1 MLRFQLP
8 AITITRAAQPQLAP
22 STTTLTPNPCFAM
35 SFELPQYR
43 YVCTSNPLL
52 CCHAFLYLLPL
63 LLRPSGGI
71 PYELPDYQRR
81 GSSRGRHERI
91 HICYERAARP
101 RFSAL
106 AKADIFMASS
116 FSHAGEPPTPTKTPT
131 SPNFFLNSFQTPKQG
146 TRFYG
151 PQSPWSP
158 AFHSAASPDL
168 KTPTQL
174 SFTTPTKSP
183 TKISEF
189 QRPSAGQDL
198 ETEIASHVHH
208 LSPNPSLPLPP
219 VEPSRQLSTSPNPSS
234 TSETK
239 RRRLNTNQSSITP
252 LKTGFDHSGGTIINS
267 AGSMQTP
274 PPTSTSASRRKAQQA
289 QVAQLVKE
297 SAEKGRRMSFP
308 NFGKG
313 EGAHGSTSQVEESPQ
328 QFPAL
333 QFSPEGFGFP
343 MSGPATAP
351 VYPQHKLF
359 WDPEQAGDTIMNMDF
374 PMDDTF
380 TGFGM
385 GIQKISDPF
394 VSPPNHANGIQ
405 FPTSPDFNL
414 ISTTNDNIAT
424 FTLSSYA
431 ETPNHTVT
439 SAHGKFAGNVVNP
452 SLLFSSPSRAADV
465 APMPAVSQAI
475 QDDVLRPYAHQMRDA
490 QIELDMQM
498 ARKPKRKRAPEIDD
512 SPAVKAA
519 LLTLREDKSGRSDFE
534 RDHIDDIIEAKA
546 IARSRSRSSYGHAK
560 ERQEAERR
568 SLHKQRSMSR
578 VNDSQRKRSSVTLT
592 IDASGRAKTV
602 VADEIKH
609 APKNAMQMDSD
620 SEDSGSD
627 SSSSSAEMVT
637 SQPQSFAFPSQKQ
650 KQPKLGRFFNDPKS
664 HSQRSSYTSTL
675 GSASTAQVPSTRRT
689 SSNLH
694 TQHSSQAYTGAGRIE
709 VESEAETVIDTDD
722 DRGDAQSELKKVL
735 QSRSQKKSSKQA
747 IRPESRDGFTG
758 QRRAYPSQ
766 GGPLHPYYTT
776 GSHTPGHHGYQDPY
790 TNISP
795 TTITDPDMSTPTTG
809 RESNASGDS
818 TRCVCHMVEDF
829 GEVMIQ
835 W

>member
-1 MLRFQLP
+1 MPFFGYFTCSLGLVK
-8 AITITRAAQPQLAP
+8 
-22 STTTLTPNPCFAM
+22 
-35 SFELPQYR
+35 E
-43 YVCTSNPLL
+43 
-52 CCHAFLYLLPL
+52 H
-63 LLRPSGGI
+63 
-71 PYELPDYQRR
+71 YELPGY
-81 GSSRGRHERI
+81 RGRGRGRGREERT
-91 HICYERAARP
+91 HICYERAARL

-106 AKADIFMASS
+106 AKANILMASS

-189 QRPSAGQDL
+189 KTPSTGQDL

-208 LSPNPSLPLPP
+208 LSSNPSLPLPP
-219 VEPSRQLSTSPNPSS
+219 VEPSRQLSSSPNPSS
-234 TSETK
+234 TAENK
-239 RRRLNTNQSSITP
+239 RRRLNTDETSVTP
-252 LKTGFDHSGGTIINS
+252 LKTGFDHSGDTAMNS

-274 PPTSTSASRRKAQQA
+274 PPTTTSTSASRRRAQQA

-313 EGAHGSTSQVEESPQ
+313 EGAHGSTSHVEESPQ
-328 QFPAL
+328 PFPAL

-343 MSGPATAP
+343 MSGSATAP

-359 WDPEQAGDTIMNMDF
+359 WDPDQGSDTIMNMDF

-380 TGFGM
+380 AAFGM
-385 GIQKISDPF
+385 GLQKNSDPF
-394 VSPPNHANGIQ
+394 VSTPDHADGIR
-405 FPTSPDFNL
+405 FPTSPDYNL
-414 ISTTNDNIAT
+414 ISTANENIAT
-424 FTLSSYA
+424 FASASYA
-431 ETPNHTVT
+431 ETPNHTIT
-439 SAHGKFAGNVVNP
+439 SACGKFAGNGVNP
-452 SLLFSSPSRAADV
+452 SLLFSSPSRAADI
-465 APMPAVSQAI
+465 AAMPIVSQAI

-490 QIELDMQM
+490 QIELDMQL

-519 LLTLREDKSGRSDFE
+519 LLTLREDKTGRSDVE

-546 IARSRSRSSYGHAK
+546 IARSRSRNSYGHAK
-560 ERQEAERR
+560 ERQEAGPR
-568 SLHKQRSMSR
+568 SFRKQRSLSR
-578 VNDSQRKRSSVTLT
+578 VHDSQRKRSSVTLT

-602 VADEIKH
+602 VADETKH
-609 APKNAMQMDSD
+609 VPKSGVQVDSD
-620 SEDSGSD
+620 SEDSDSD
-627 SSSSSAEMVT
+627 SSTSSAEMVT
-637 SQPQSFAFPSQKQ
+637 SQPQSFAFPSQKP

-694 TQHSSQAYTGAGRIE
+694 TQHSSQSYGGAGGAE

-735 QSRSQKKSSKQA
+735 RSRSQKKVSKQA

-758 QRRAYPSQ
+758 QRRAYPPSQ
-766 GGPLHPYYTT
+766 GGPLHPYYTAGT
-776 GSHTPGHHGYQDPY
+776 HTPGHNGYQYPY
-790 TNISP
+790 SNISP

-809 RESNASGDS
+809 RDSNASGDS
-818 TRCVCHMVEDF
+818 TRCVCHMTEDF

>member
-1 MLRFQLP
+1 
-8 AITITRAAQPQLAP
+8 
-22 STTTLTPNPCFAM
+22 M
-35 SFELPQYR
+35 SFELPQY
-43 YVCTSNPLL
+43 
-52 CCHAFLYLLPL
+52 
-63 LLRPSGGI
+63 
-71 PYELPDYQRR
+71 
-81 GSSRGRHERI
+81 
-91 HICYERAARP
+91 
-101 RFSAL
+101 
-106 AKADIFMASS
+106 S

-158 AFHSAASPDL
+158 VFHSAVSPDL

-189 QRPSAGQDL
+189 KRPSTGQDL

-219 VEPSRQLSTSPNPSS
+219 VEPSRQLSSSPNPSS

-239 RRRLNTNQSSITP
+239 RRRLNTNESSITP
-252 LKTGFDHSGGTIINS
+252 LKTGFDHSAGTAMNS

-313 EGAHGSTSQVEESPQ
+313 DGAHGSTSQVEESPQ

-333 QFSPEGFGFP
+333 QFSPDGFGFP

-359 WDPEQAGDTIMNMDF
+359 WDSEQGGDTMNNDF
-374 PMDDTF
+374 PMDETF
-380 TGFGM
+380 TSFGM
-385 GIQKISDPF
+385 GIQKHLDPF
-394 VSPPNHANGIQ
+394 ASPSDHTNGMQ
-405 FPTSPDFNL
+405 FPTSPGFNL
-414 ISTTNDNIAT
+414 ISTRNDNIAT
-424 FTLSSYA
+424 FASSSHH
-431 ETPNHTVT
+431 ESPSRKDT
-439 SAHGKFAGNVVNP
+439 SARGKYAGNVVNP

-465 APMPAVSQAI
+465 AAMPVVSQAI
-475 QDDVLRPYAHQMRDA
+475 QDDALQPYAHQMRDA
-490 QIELDMQM
+490 QIELEMQL
-498 ARKPKRKRAPEIDD
+498 ARKPKRKRVPETDD

-519 LLTLREDKSGRSDFE
+519 LLTLREDQTGRSGVE
-534 RDHIDDIIEAKA
+534 RDHIDDMIEAKA
-546 IARSRSRSSYGHAK
+546 LARSRSRNSYGHAK
-560 ERQEAERR
+560 ERRELGSR
-568 SLHKQRSMSR
+568 SLQKQRSLSR
-578 VNDSQRKRSSVTLT
+578 AHDSQRKSSSVTLT

-602 VADEIKH
+602 VPDDTKRASRNGMEVE
-609 APKNAMQMDSD
+609 SD
-620 SEDSGSD
+620 SEDSESD
-627 SSSSSAEMVT
+627 SSSSSAEMVI

-664 HSQRSSYTSTL
+664 HSQRSSYGSTL
-675 GSASTAQVPSTRRT
+675 GLASTAQAPSARRT

-694 TQHSSQAYTGAGRIE
+694 TQHSSQAYNGAYNGAGRID
-709 VESEAETVIDTDD
+709 VESEAETVVDTDE

-735 QSRSQKKSSKQA
+735 QSRSQKKVSKQA
-747 IRPESRDGFTG
+747 IRPESRDGFSG

-776 GSHTPGHHGYQDPY
+776 GNHTPGHHGYRDPY
-790 TNISP
+790 NNISP

-809 RESNASGDS
+809 RDSNASGDS
-818 TRCVCHMVEDF
+818 TRCVCHMIEDF

-835 W
+835 CESCRKWQHVSCLGFDPNKLPYVHLCVFCTGSTPNVRGGRVREPARAAFPPPSSPLAHKPHRYR

>member
-1 MLRFQLP
+1 M
-8 AITITRAAQPQLAP
+8 
-22 STTTLTPNPCFAM
+22 M
-35 SFELPQYR
+35 W
-43 YVCTSNPLL
+43 
-52 CCHAFLYLLPL
+52 L
-63 LLRPSGGI
+63 LLRPGRGL
-71 PYELPDYQRR
+71 PYRLPDCQ
-81 GSSRGRHERI
+81 GRGREGRV
-91 HICYERAARP
+91 HIRYKRAARL
-101 RFSAL
+101 RFSVL
-106 AKADIFMASS
+106 ANADKFMVSS

-174 SFTTPTKSP
+174 SFTAPTKSP
-183 TKISEF
+183 TKISECK
-189 QRPSAGQDL
+189 RPSTGQDL

-219 VEPSRQLSTSPNPSS
+219 VEPSRQLTSSPNPSL
-234 TSETK
+234 TSEAK
-239 RRRLNTNQSSITP
+239 RRRLNTNESSVTP
-252 LKTGFDHSGGTIINS
+252 LKTGFDHSAGTAMNS

-289 QVAQLVKE
+289 QVAKLVKE

-308 NFGKG
+308 NVGKG

-333 QFSPEGFGFP
+333 QFSPEGFGYQ

-359 WDPEQAGDTIMNMDF
+359 WDPEPGGDTMNIDF

-380 TGFGM
+380 TTFGM
-385 GIQKISDPF
+385 GVQKILDPF
-394 VSPPNHANGIQ
+394 VSPQDHTNGIQ
-405 FPTSPDFNL
+405 FPTSPGFNL
-414 ISTTNDNIAT
+414 ISTRNDNLAT
-424 FTLSSYA
+424 YTSTSYA
-431 ETPNHTVT
+431 ESPSNTVT
-439 SAHGKFAGNVVNP
+439 LARGKFAGNAVNP
-452 SLLFSSPSRAADV
+452 SLLFSSPGRAADV
-465 APMPAVSQAI
+465 AAMPVVSQAI
-475 QDDVLRPYAHQMRDA
+475 QDDLLRPYAHQMRDA
-490 QIELDMQM
+490 QIELDMQL
-498 ARKPKRKRAPEIDD
+498 ARKPKRKRVPETDD

-519 LLTLREDKSGRSDFE
+519 LVTLREDQTGRSGVE
-534 RDHIDDIIEAKA
+534 RDHIDEIIEAKA
-546 IARSRSRSSYGHAK
+546 IARSRSRNLYGHAK
-560 ERQEAERR
+560 ERQEAGSR
-568 SLHKQRSMSR
+568 SLQKQRSLSR
-578 VNDSQRKRSSVTLT
+578 LRDSQRKRSSVTLT

-602 VADEIKH
+602 VADDTKH
-609 APKNAMQMDSD
+609 ASRSGIPVDNE
-620 SEDSGSD
+620 SEDSESD

-637 SQPQSFAFPSQKQ
+637 SQPQSFAFPSQRQ

-675 GSASTAQVPSTRRT
+675 GSASNAQAPSTRRT

-694 TQHSSQAYTGAGRIE
+694 TQHSSHAYNGAGRTE
-709 VESEAETVIDTDD
+709 VESEAETIVDTDD

-735 QSRSQKKSSKQA
+735 QSRSQKVSKQA
-747 IRPESRDGFTG
+747 VRPESRDGFTG
-758 QRRAYPSQ
+758 QRRAYPAQ

-776 GSHTPGHHGYQDPY
+776 GSYTPGQHGHQDPY
-790 TNISP
+790 SNISP

-818 TRCVCHMVEDF
+818 TRCVCHMTEDF

>member
-1 MLRFQLP
+1 MGWRVWSLFRPGRGL
-8 AITITRAAQPQLAP
+8 
-22 STTTLTPNPCFAM
+22 S
-35 SFELPQYR
+35 YR
-43 YVCTSNPLL
+43 
-52 CCHAFLYLLPL
+52 
-63 LLRPSGGI
+63 
-71 PYELPDYQRR
+71 LPDCQ
-81 GSSRGRHERI
+81 GRGREGRVHI
-91 HICYERAARP
+91 HYKRAARL

-106 AKADIFMASS
+106 ANADNFMVSS

-174 SFTTPTKSP
+174 SFTAPTKSP
-183 TKISEF
+183 TKILEF
-189 QRPSAGQDL
+189 KRPSTGQDL

-219 VEPSRQLSTSPNPSS
+219 VEPSRQLTSSPNPSS
-234 TSETK
+234 TSEAK
-239 RRRLNTNQSSITP
+239 RRRLNTNESSVTP
-252 LKTGFDHSGGTIINS
+252 LKTSFDHSAGTAMNS

-274 PPTSTSASRRKAQQA
+274 PPTSTSASRRKAQQT
-289 QVAQLVKE
+289 QVAKLVKE

-333 QFSPEGFGFP
+333 QFSPEGPEGFGFQ

-359 WDPEQAGDTIMNMDF
+359 WDPEHGGDTMNLDF

-380 TGFGM
+380 TTFEM
-385 GIQKISDPF
+385 GVQKVLDPF
-394 VSPPNHANGIQ
+394 VSPQDHTNGIQ
-405 FPTSPDFNL
+405 FPTSPGFNL
-414 ISTTNDNIAT
+414 ISTRNDSLT
-424 FTLSSYA
+424 TYTSSSYA
-431 ETPNHTVT
+431 ESPSHTVT
-439 SAHGKFAGNVVNP
+439 LARGKFAGNAVNP
-452 SLLFSSPSRAADV
+452 SLLFSSPGRAADV
-465 APMPAVSQAI
+465 AAMPVVSQAI
-475 QDDVLRPYAHQMRDA
+475 QDDLLRPYAHQMRDA
-490 QIELDMQM
+490 QMELDMQL
-498 ARKPKRKRAPEIDD
+498 ARKPKRKRVPETDD

-519 LLTLREDKSGRSDFE
+519 LVTLREDQTGRSGVE
-534 RDHIDDIIEAKA
+534 RDHIDEILEAKA
-546 IARSRSRSSYGHAK
+546 IARSRSRNLYGHAK
-560 ERQEAERR
+560 ERHEAGSR
-568 SLHKQRSMSR
+568 SFQKQRSLSR
-578 VNDSQRKRSSVTLT
+578 LRDSQRKRSSVTLT

-602 VADEIKH
+602 VADDTKH
-609 APKNAMQMDSD
+609 ASRSGILVDNE
-620 SEDSGSD
+620 SEDSESD

-637 SQPQSFAFPSQKQ
+637 SQPQSFAFPSQRQ

-675 GSASTAQVPSTRRT
+675 ESASNAQAPSTRRT
-689 SSNLH
+689 SSNLQ
-694 TQHSSQAYTGAGRIE
+694 TQHSSHAYSGAGRIE
-709 VESEAETVIDTDD
+709 IESEAETIIDTDD

-735 QSRSQKKSSKQA
+735 QSRSQKKVSKQA
-747 IRPESRDGFTG
+747 VRPESRDGFTG
-758 QRRAYPSQ
+758 QRRAYPAQ

-776 GSHTPGHHGYQDPY
+776 GSYTPGHHGHQDPY
-790 TNISP
+790 SNISP

-818 TRCVCHMVEDF
+818 TRCVCHMTEDF

>member
-1 MLRFQLP
+1 ML
-8 AITITRAAQPQLAP
+8 
-22 STTTLTPNPCFAM
+22 
-35 SFELPQYR
+35 
-43 YVCTSNPLL
+43 
-52 CCHAFLYLLPL
+52 
-63 LLRPSGGI
+63 
-71 PYELPDYQRR
+71 
-81 GSSRGRHERI
+81 
-91 HICYERAARP
+91 
-101 RFSAL
+101 
-106 AKADIFMASS
+106 SS

-158 AFHSAASPDL
+158 AFHSAVSPDL
-168 KTPTQL
+168 KTPTQS

-183 TKISEF
+183 AKISEF
-189 QRPSAGQDL
+189 KKPSRGQDL

-208 LSPNPSLPLPP
+208 LSSNPSLPLPP
-219 VEPSRQLSTSPNPSS
+219 VEPSRQLSSSPNPSS

-239 RRRLNTNQSSITP
+239 RRRLNRNESSMTP
-252 LKTGFDHSGGTIINS
+252 LKTCFDHSTGTAMNS

-289 QVAQLVKE
+289 QVAKLVKE

-308 NFGKG
+308 NSGKG
-313 EGAHGSTSQVEESPQ
+313 EGAHGSTSQVDESPQ
-328 QFPAL
+328 QFVGL

-359 WDPEQAGDTIMNMDF
+359 WDPEQGDDTMNLDF

-380 TGFGM
+380 AAFGM

-394 VSPPNHANGIQ
+394 VSPPDHASGMQ
-405 FPTSPDFNL
+405 FPTSPAFNL
-414 ISTTNDNIAT
+414 ISTSNDNIAA
-424 FTLSSYA
+424 FTSSSYA
-431 ETPNHTVT
+431 ESPSQAARV
-439 SAHGKFAGNVVNP
+439 KFAGNVVNP
-452 SLLFSSPSRAADV
+452 SLLFSSPGRAADV
-465 APMPAVSQAI
+465 AAMPVASHAI

-490 QIELDMQM
+490 QIELDMQL
-498 ARKPKRKRAPEIDD
+498 ARKPKRKRVSEADD

-519 LLTLREDKSGRSDFE
+519 LLNLREDQTGRSGVE
-534 RDHIDDIIEAKA
+534 RDYIDDVIEAKA
-546 IARSRSRSSYGHAK
+546 IARSRSSNSYGHAK
-560 ERQEAERR
+560 ERQGAGSR
-568 SLHKQRSMSR
+568 SLQRQRSLSR
-578 VNDSQRKRSSVTLT
+578 LHDSQRERSSVTLT
-592 IDASGRAKTV
+592 IDACGRAKTV
-602 VADEIKH
+602 VADDTKH
-609 APKNAMQMDSD
+609 ASRSGMRADSD
-620 SEDSGSD
+620 SEDSESN
-627 SSSSSAEMVT
+627 SSSSSAEMVI
-637 SQPQSFAFPSQKQ
+637 SQPQSFAFPPQRQ

-664 HSQRSSYTSTL
+664 HSQRSSYASTL
-675 GSASTAQVPSTRRT
+675 GSVSTAQVPSTRRT
-689 SSNLH
+689 SSNPH
-694 TQHSSQAYTGAGRIE
+694 TQHDFQAYSGADRVE

-735 QSRSQKKSSKQA
+735 ESRSQKNVSKA
-747 IRPESRDGFTG
+747 IRPESRDGFAG

-776 GSHTPGHHGYQDPY
+776 GSHTPGHYGYQDPY
-790 TNISP
+790 SNISP

-818 TRCVCHMVEDF
+818 TRCVCHITKDF
-829 GEVMIQ
+829 GGVMIQ